1 MSSKYDIIIIGSGIA
16 GLYSAYTIQKTAPK
30 MRILIL
36 EKHKIQYIG
45 GREGNDTFYGTEI
58 VTGAGIGRRKKDVL
72 LIQLMK
78 LLDIPI
84 RESKMIPYYASTIKD
99 RVDVNR
105 IMDFLR
111 YEYNKQG
118 KPKITFKEFAKPIL
132 GSKLYTDFLICVGY
146 TDYEKSDVY
155 ETLYNYGMEDN
166 VSHSTIINVPWRQ
179 LVLDLYNKIGS
190 SNMNIKFSNNV
201 THIEKMENSLFTLTT
216 ETGKSYSSQKVIIA
230 TTITGIQ
237 QLLPDISLYKEIHGQ
252 TFLRLYAKFSKQ
264 SIPILNNYIKG
275 YTIVPGPLQKI
286 IPMDSSKGVYMI
298 AYSDNENAIT
308 LKKYLKNT
316 EKNCEFFSR
325 LVEESVGIPINKQLH
340 IIAIKDYYWPVGTH
354 YYEPLS
360 SYKKR
365 EDFMYQI
372 QHPESGL
379 LVVGE
384 AVSRHQGWSEGA
396 LESVKAVVTRKWLSE
411 TP

>member
-1 MSSKYDIIIIGSGIA
+1 MTNNYDIIIIGSGIA

-36 EKHKIQYIG
+36 EKHKKQYIG

-58 VTGAGIGRRKKDVL
+58 VTGAGIGRKKKDVL

-78 LLDIPI
+78 SLDIPI

-99 RVDVNR
+99 LVDVNKT
-105 IMDFLR
+105 MDYLR
-111 YEYNKQG
+111 SEYNKQG
-118 KPKITFKEFAKPIL
+118 RPNITFKEFAKPIL
-132 GSKLYTDFLICVGY
+132 GRKLYTDFLTCVGY

-190 SNMNIKFSNNV
+190 HNFKFSNNV
-201 THIEKMENSLFTLTT
+201 TKIEKRENSLFTVTT

-264 SIPILNNYIKG
+264 SIPILNNYSKG

-298 AYSDNENAIT
+298 AYSDNENAIM
-308 LKKYLKNT
+308 LKNYLKNT
-316 EKNCEFFSR
+316 EKNCTFFAR
-325 LVEESVGIPINKQLH
+325 LVEEAIGIPAGQLH

-396 LESVKAVVTRKWLSE
+396 LESVKVVVTRKWLNE
-411 TP
+411 T

>member
-1 MSSKYDIIIIGSGIA
+1 MTNKYDVIIIGSGIA
-16 GLYSAYTIQKTAPK
+16 GLYSAYSIQKMNPNI
-30 MRILIL
+30 RILIL
-36 EKHKIQYIG
+36 EKHKKQWIG
-45 GREGNDTFYGTEI
+45 GRMSNEYFYGTEI
-58 VTGAGIGRRKKDVL
+58 VTGAWFGRKQKDKL
-72 LIQLMK
+72 LVQLMK
-78 LLDIPI
+78 SFDIPI
-84 RESKMIPYYASTIKD
+84 HESKFVPYYAYTIKD
-99 RVDVNR
+99 PIDVNK
-105 IMDFLR
+105 IMEILR
-111 YEYNKQG
+111 AEYIKQG
-118 KPKITFKEFAKPIL
+118 KPNITFKQFAKNVL
-132 GSKLYTDFLICVGY
+132 GRKLYTDFLTCVGY
-146 TDYEKSDVY
+146 TDYEKEDVY

-166 VSHSTIINVPWRQ
+166 SSRSTIIDVPWHQ
-179 LVLDLYNKIGS
+179 LVLTLYNKIGS
-190 SNMNIKFSNNV
+190 QHFKFSNNV
-201 THIEKMENSLFTLTT
+201 TKIEKRENSLFTVTT
-216 ETGKSYSSQKVIIA
+216 ETGKSFISQKVILA

-252 TFLRLYAKFSKQ
+252 PFLRLYAKFTKQ

-298 AYSDNENAIT
+298 AYNDNENAII
-308 LKKYLKNT
+308 LKNNLKNT
-316 EKNCEFFSR
+316 EKNCIFFSR
-325 LVEESVGIPINKQLH
+325 LVEEAIGIPAGQLH

-384 AVSRHQGWSEGA
+384 VVSRHQGWSEGA
-396 LESVKAVVTRKWLSE
+396 LESVKVAVTHKWLSE
-411 TP
+411 TT